1 MNQNQNQNT
10 DQSPTVQ
17 QQNVN
22 NFFESPKHAE
32 HVNAGTVEIES
43 ARAIAEAQG
52 KLVIAQ
58 KFPRSEQQ
66 CFLKMIESCKRLS
79 FADQA
84 IYSYPRAGSTVSG
97 PSIRMA
103 EELARNWRNVD
114 FGTRELSRRTGESEM
129 EAYAWDM
136 EANVVRSIRFT
147 VKHLRDKKGG
157 AVPLTDERDIYEI
170 TANMAGRRVRACILA
185 ILPPDYVDSSV
196 DECRKTIAGKNDKPM
211 SDRIKEMLLAFKQYN
226 VTAEMIEKRLNK
238 KTEDIFMDELIDLS
252 AIFNSIRD
260 RQSEPSEWFGDNRD
274 TKKTVQAPTLEGLKN
289 KTAPA
294 ATKPNDDDA
303 PIM

>member
-1 MNQNQNQNT
+1 MQNQNNDHTPTTQ
-10 DQSPTVQ
+10 QST
-17 QQNVN
+17 VN
-22 NFFESPKHAE
+22 NFFEAQKHAE

-43 ARAIAEAQG
+43 ARAVAEAQG

-58 KFPRSEQQ
+58 KFPRNEQN

-84 IYSYPRAGSTVSG
+84 IYSYPRAGSTISG

-157 AVPLTDERDIYEI
+157 GQQLTDERDIYEI

-185 ILPPDYVDSSV
+185 ILPPDYVDSAV
-196 DECRKTIAGKNDKPM
+196 DECRKTIAGNNDKPM
-211 SDRIKEMLLAFKQYN
+211 TDRIKEMLLAFKQYN

-238 KTEDIFMDELIDLS
+238 KTEDIFMAELIDLS

-274 TKKTVQAPTLEGLKN
+274 AKKTLSPPTLQELKN
-289 KTAPA
+289 KAAAPA
-294 ATKPNDDDA
+294 QNDDDA